1 MLVTIVRK
9 NYKIW
14 LSNLVYL
21 RNWKD
26 YDEVFWPTLVAFFFS
41 FLFLIFGD
49 NPSEIWG
56 WDSNNSWKPLDEAI
70 ASVTA
75 IRISHMSITL
85 KDFLDTGTQ
94 EESEMRRPLI
104 SQLMKCNQIL
114 SPFLAIAVPFLS
126 ANEIPS
132 TVWMI

>member
-1 MLVTIVRK
+1 
-9 NYKIW
+9 
-14 LSNLVYL
+14 
-21 RNWKD
+21 
-26 YDEVFWPTLVAFFFS
+26 
-41 FLFLIFGD
+41 
-49 NPSEIWG
+49 
-56 WDSNNSWKPLDEAI
+56 
-70 ASVTA
+70 
-75 IRISHMSITL
+75 MSITL